1 MEISRRQFFVASAA
15 VASAIVTTT
24 GCVSNPAPTYDAG
37 VDHCIPLPE
46 TLSEPGSQVRVRLP
60 HVAEPVLII
69 RTKVGFNATEG
80 ICTNSARTELQW
92 MPDEERIK
100 CLGCGSRFRLDGSV
114 SQGPATQPLKSYAVD
129 LQGNKLKI
137 LG

>member
-24 GCVSNPAPTYDAG
+24 GCVSNPAPTFDAG

-46 TLSEPGSQVRVRLP
+46 ALSEPGSQVKVRLP
-60 HVAEPVLII
+60 HVKEPVLIV

-100 CLGCGSRFRLDGSV
+100 CLGCGSRFKLDGTV
-114 SQGPATQPLKSYAVD
+114 SSGPATQPLKSYAVD

>member
-24 GCVSNPAPTYDAG
+24 GCVSNPAPTFDAG

-46 TLSEPGSQVRVRLP
+46 ALSEPGSQVKVRLP
-60 HVAEPVLII
+60 HIQEPVLIV

-92 MPDEERIK
+92 IQDEERIK
-100 CLGCGSRFRLDGSV
+100 CLGCGSRFKLDGTV
-114 SQGPATQPLKSYAVD
+114 SQGPATIPLKSYAVD